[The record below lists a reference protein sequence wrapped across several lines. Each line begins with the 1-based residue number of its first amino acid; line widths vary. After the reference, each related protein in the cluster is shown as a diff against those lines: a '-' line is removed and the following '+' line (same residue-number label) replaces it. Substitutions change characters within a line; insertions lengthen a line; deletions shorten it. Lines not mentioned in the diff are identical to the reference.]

1 MAFLDDYTLE
11 SRQKKLTNFV
21 LFQHIQHRLLI
32 KDANVCYLK
41 KFIPIVVKTGSDS
54 HLNFSEV

>member
-1 MAFLDDYTLE
+1 MAFLDE

-21 LFQHIQHRLLI
+21 LFQHIQHRLPI